1 MPNWEKK
8 VKGKGLENLFSEVGK
23 VGIDITMYYFIM
35 VNLTA
40 GVAQQVEQL
49 TCNQQAGGSNP
60 FASS

>member
-1 MPNWEKK
+1 MPNWGKK
-8 VKGKGLENLFSEVGK
+8 VKGKGLENLFSEVEK
-23 VGIDITMYYFIM
+23 VGIDITRYYFIM